1 MKQLKKNI
9 FLLSSFAFSLSAFAA
24 PTEVKVGILISQT
37 GGMADIGTEGKNGFE
52 LAKKALKAQL
62 ENQNYKVQFVYADTR
77 STPESAATAANKLIK
92 SDKVDVIIGD
102 LTSTDTLAAAPIAQT
117 AGVPLLTPSSTSDKV
132 TKVGDHISRACYI
145 DSFQGIAMANFAFD
159 NLKAKTAV
167 LLVDTDMDHSRDV
180 SKVFGEVFTKNG
192 GKIVDTINFS
202 GSHDTSLISQLTQIR
217 KLNPDVVYAP
227 AYYSVMGTI
236 FKQAKELQIKSQF
249 LGTDAWDSPQL
260 FKLAQGAT
268 EGALLTDPFSYQN
281 PAPAVQKFRAE
292 FKKAYNVEPSSY
304 GALAYDSM
312 FVLNRALSS
321 LKWPIEKANLSKAIN
336 EAITSTKNL
345 EGVTGDI
352 TLDKNRNVQKPN
364 VVILKLTK
372 TGYEYYSTYTPKS

>member
-1 MKQLKKNI
+1 MKQLKKSLCLVGALN
-9 FLLSSFAFSLSAFAA
+9 FSLLAFAA

-37 GGMADIGTEGKNGFE
+37 GGMADIGAEGQNGFA
-52 LAKKALKAQL
+52 LAEKNLKAKL
-62 ENQNYKVQFVYADTR
+62 DNEHYKVKFVYADTR
-77 STPESAATAANKLIK
+77 STPESAATAVNKLIK
-92 SDKVDVIIGD
+92 SDNVDVIIGD

-117 AGVPLLTPSSTSDKV
+117 AGIPLLSPSSTSDKV
-132 TKVGDHISRACYI
+132 TMVGDHISRACYI
-145 DSFQGIAMANFAFD
+145 DSFQGIAMANFAVD

-180 SKVFGEVFTKNG
+180 SKVFGDIFSKRG
-192 GKIVDTINFS
+192 GKVVETINFS
-202 GSHDTSLISQLTQIR
+202 GTHDTSLLSQLTQIR
-217 KLNPDVVYAP
+217 KINPDVVYAP
-227 AYYSVMGTI
+227 AYYSVMGTV

-281 PAPAVQKFRAE
+281 PAPMVQKFRTE
-292 FKKAYNVEPSSY
+292 FKAAYHTEPSSY
-304 GALAYDSM
+304 GALAYDSIY
-312 FVLNRALSS
+312 VLDNALSR
-321 LKWPIEKANLSKAIN
+321 LKWPVEKKNLAKEINNAIV
-336 EAITSTKNL
+336 STKNV

-352 TLDKNRNVQKPN
+352 TLDKNRNVQKPS

-372 TGYEYYSTYTPKS
+372 TGYDFYSTYVPKS